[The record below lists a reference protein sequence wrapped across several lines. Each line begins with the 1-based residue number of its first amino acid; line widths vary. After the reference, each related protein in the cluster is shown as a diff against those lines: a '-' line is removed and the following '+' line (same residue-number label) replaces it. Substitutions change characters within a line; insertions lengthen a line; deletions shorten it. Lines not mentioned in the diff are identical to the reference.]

1 MPEGKKT
8 AVPALKPVREEDLY
22 SAKTHLHQPVPVQ
35 ETAPAQEQNCR
46 EFLIVPEQGEA
57 VTEQEVIQIQA
68 AEGEIPKVPGAPMA
82 VLPKAEGPA
91 EENTDHHLWKWY

>member
-1 MPEGKKT
+1 MQQLAVQGQEAHLT
-8 AVPALKPVREEDLY
+8 AGQTGQDRV
-22 SAKTHLHQPVPVQ
+22 QVPVQ

-82 VLPKAEGPA
+82 VLPEAEGPA
-91 EENTDHHLWKWY
+91 EENTDHHLWQWY

>member
-1 MPEGKKT
+1 MTVKKGDRVLPGTIIAEVPETRAIIHK
-8 AVPALKPVREEDLY
+8 AVSY
-22 SAKTHLHQPVPVQ
+22 THL
-35 ETAPAQEQNCR
+35 
-46 EFLIVPEQGEA
+46 
-57 VTEQEVIQIQA
+57 